1 MKRFTPVYGL
11 FIVLLF
17 MGAILVADYAMDR
30 GFQRSYQRVAPDR
43 QGEVRIDTS
52 DLEARQVRFYRF
64 LNTGNQEVKLFVGR
78 DHQGTIQVGFDA
90 SDICFKKKRG
100 FRVEAGEDGAWVICN
115 ACDKS
120 FRLTTI
126 NAGTGGC
133 APTVLAHKVEG
144 DQLILSETDILA
156 GWRLFR

>member
-17 MGAILVADYAMDR
+17 MGAILVGDYAMDR
-30 GFQRSYQRVAPDR
+30 GFDRAYQRVSPDR
-43 QGEVRIDTS
+43 NGEVRIDAS
-52 DLEARQVRFYRF
+52 DLEQRQVRFYRF
-64 LNTGNQEVKLFVGR
+64 LNAGNQEVKFFVGR
-78 DHQGTIQVGFDA
+78 DHQGTLQVAFDA

-100 FRVEAGEDGAWVICN
+100 FRVEAGEDGDWVICN

-120 FRLTTI
+120 FRLSTI

-133 APTVLAHKVEG
+133 APTTLGHRVES
-144 DQLILSETDILA
+144 DQVILSETEILA